1 MCFRRRRKTVYGEKM
16 SAKRSYKNV
25 IFAFGSNETTPCSTP
40 EPDFTRQ
47 QTLDCNNSLSPYWW
61 SSKATNNCHQG
72 LLPIDETT
80 EDLYEEVKRIRRQ
93 RVNRDTDADSAAG
106 SRRQPKRRID
116 EERPRMT
123 TANPM
128 ISGRGQIKSLNI
140 ELVGCQPQ
148 KSWNCQTLGSVEF
161 TRELPIDVYGKLSCG
176 GGGDTDGR
184 PPQPPGTDQ
193 PPKKRCLGGGR
204 RGERAPASMIIPM
217 IYTHGDHPPRSFLS
231 RCSNL
236 PRLTADSTVDLTT
249 HEATLLE
256 NDAKI

>member
-1 MCFRRRRKTVYGEKM
+1 M
-16 SAKRSYKNV
+16 SEKRSYKNV

-47 QTLDCNNSLSPYWW
+47 QTPLDCNNSLSPYWW

-93 RVNRDTDADSAAG
+93 RANPDTTDAAAAAAG
-106 SRRQPKRRID
+106 SRRQQKRRID

-123 TANPM
+123 TTTTVNPM
-128 ISGRGQIKSLNI
+128 ISEGRGQVKSLNI

-148 KSWNCQTLGSVEF
+148 KSSWNCQTLGSVEF

-176 GGGDTDGR
+176 GGDGR
-184 PPQPPGTDQ
+184 PPQPPPGTDQ
-193 PPKKRCLGGGR
+193 PPKKRCLGGGGGGGR
-204 RGERAPASMIIPM
+204 RGERASASMIIPM
-217 IYTHGDHPPRSFLS
+217 IYTHDHPPRSFLS

-236 PRLTADSTVDLTT
+236 PRLTADSIVDLTA